1 MFKIIKDGVTLGMA
15 DKLNYIRYHENG
27 CFILCDKDEA
37 EGIAYNGVPYHLIN
51 ASQLIGVSEDVTV
64 EEVEAAVE
72 IQKVNDTNSISF
84 VTLAEAGSID
94 DVTASEHLENFAE
107 WAYPISYKT
116 GQLRRFKGK
125 LYRCISDHT
134 SQEDWT
140 PDVSVSLWVSCSD
153 PADEWPSWSQP
164 VGAHDA
170 YAKDSKVSHN
180 DKHWVSDVD
189 NNVWEPGVY
198 GWHEFTEEE

>member
-37 EGIAYNGVPYHLIN
+37 EGVAYNGVPYHLIN
-51 ASQLIGVSEDVTV
+51 APQLIGVSEDVTV

-94 DVTASEHLENFAE
+94 YVTASEHLENFAE

-116 GQLRRFKGK
+116 GQLRRFKDK
-125 LYRCISDHT
+125 LYRCLLDHT

-170 YAKDSKVSHN
+170 YAIDSKVSHN
-180 DKHWVSDVD
+180 DKHWISDVD
-189 NNVWEPGVY
+189 NNVWEPGIY
-198 GWHEFTEEE
+198 GWHEFIQEE

>member
-15 DKLNYIRYHENG
+15 DKLNYIRYHKNG

-107 WAYPISYKT
+107 WAYTISYKT
-116 GQLRRFKGK
+116 GQLRRFKDK

-134 SQEDWT
+134 SQADWT
-140 PDVSVSLWVSCSD
+140 PDVAVSLWVSCSD

-189 NNVWEPGVY
+189 NNVWEPGIY